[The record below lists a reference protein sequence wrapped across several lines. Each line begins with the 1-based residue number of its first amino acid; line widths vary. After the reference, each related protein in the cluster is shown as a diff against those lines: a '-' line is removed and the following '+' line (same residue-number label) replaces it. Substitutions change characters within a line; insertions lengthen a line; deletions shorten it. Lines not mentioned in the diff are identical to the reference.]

1 VTSFSFTSESGS
13 QAKLSFS
20 GDAVAVYGGV
30 NVDHGFYTV
39 SLDGQTQQHNGGGYD
54 EYHPQVS
61 GVMGDSYTAGTD
73 WSFG

>member
-1 VTSFSFTSESGS
+1 MFNLTCFSFTGESGS
-13 QAKLSFS
+13 QATLAFS

-30 NVDHGFYTV
+30 NVDHGLYTV

-61 GVMGDSYTAGTD
+61 GVTGDSYTTGTD
-73 WSFG
+73 